1 MKYKVTISLKNKSG
15 LNFTEQAP
23 YFNSNGAADTVSF
36 TPDSIE
42 IVAER
47 KKLFNEEDIFY
58 NVQNSLYN
66 QMLKCL
72 QIHYCFEGSK
82 AGITSI
88 KIEGLGASEFTTITR
103 LFDDSFQPYASI
115 DAPIPFREV
124 SLKQL
129 LLEDDD
135 SYALRII
142 ISHWLSQ
149 GTASGRQ
156 RRLECVWRT
165 FEQLCDHTR
174 HASPQQRSNIAQGLD
189 LMVAHLISNPGS
201 YLHSADTVKSE
212 TTDSLRKLRWH
223 DMIANN
229 HSRPSGNSKKTY
241 ENYKRRLIDPYTDQ
255 RVCTLMQEVLVY
267 RRRELQNYGLYTDI
281 CNDLTAKLANP
292 VTNDIDVVA
301 ILCYYAYYLRNRL
314 FHGQTLVR
322 VSIFDAN
329 QSDEMYIDKITMM
342 LSTLTVELIN
352 NYQAL

>member
-1 MKYKVTISLKNKSG
+1 MKYKITISLRNKG
-15 LNFTEQAP
+15 RLNFTEQAP
-23 YFNSNGAADTVSF
+23 YFNSNGATDTVSF
-36 TPDSIE
+36 VPERIE

-47 KKLFNEEDIFY
+47 RKLFKEDDIFF

-72 QIHYCFEGSK
+72 QIHYCFEGLQ

-88 KIEGLGASEFTTITR
+88 KVEMFGLSKYPATTR
-103 LFDDSFQPYASI
+103 LFDDNFQPYPSF
-115 DAPIPFREV
+115 DAPIPFRED

-129 LLEDDD
+129 LFEDGD
-135 SYALRII
+135 SYVLRII
-142 ISHWLSQ
+142 IGHWLSQ
-149 GTASGRQ
+149 GISTGRQ

-165 FEQLCDHTR
+165 FEQLCNHMR

-189 LMVAHLISNPGS
+189 LMVTHLIANPGN
-201 YLHSADTVKSE
+201 YIHTADTVKSE
-212 TTDSLRKLRWH
+212 TVDSLRKLRWH

-241 ENYKRRLIDPYTDQ
+241 ENYKHRLIDPYTDQ
-255 RVCTLMQEVLVY
+255 RVCSLMQDILVY
-267 RRRELQNYGLYTDI
+267 RRRELQNFGLYTDI
-281 CNDLTAKLANP
+281 CNDLTVKLANP
-292 VTNDIDVVA
+292 IINDIDVVA

-329 QSDEMYIDKITMM
+329 QSDEMYIDNITLM